1 MSDSSVS
8 SATPAVALAAE
19 IVEREAW
26 LDLFDAAPH
35 VARVAFG
42 LSSARIGGMG
52 LLASRGI
59 PITEFNRAMGV
70 DTQVPIAEGD
80 LLAATDWLDSHAAQ
94 GWAFQVAPDSQ
105 PRSNLSTVEPLGF
118 SPSGSGWAKF
128 VRRVT
133 GPAPTQLPA
142 GVEVH
147 IADAATAT
155 SFGATVQSGFGVAPE
170 CAEWFA
176 ALVGRPGWCCFF
188 ATVGGK
194 PAAAAAMF
202 IGDGAAWSGMSTTLP
217 DYRGR
222 GLQSA
227 LIKAR
232 LNEAAARGVAWVTSE
247 TGQPSVED
255 EAGFSSYRNQ
265 KRGGFERAYIRL
277 NLKRAE

>member
-1 MSDSSVS
+1 MSDSSVNP
-8 SATPAVALAAE
+8 ATPAVALAAE

-26 LDLFDAAPH
+26 LDLFDAAPQA
-35 VARVAFG
+35 ARAAFG
-42 LSSARIGGMG
+42 LSSSRIGGMG

-70 DTQVPIAEGD
+70 DTQGPLPHRD

-94 GWAFQVAPDSQ
+94 GWAFQVAPASH
-105 PRSNLSTVEPLGF
+105 PASNLQTIEPMGF
-118 SPSGSGWAKF
+118 GPSGSGWAKF
-128 VRRVT
+128 VKCVA
-133 GPAPTQLPA
+133 GPTPARLPA
-142 GVEVH
+142 GVEIR
-147 IADAATAT
+147 IADAATAA
-155 SFGATVQSGFGVAPE
+155 SFGGTVQAGFGVAPE

-176 ALVGRPGWCCFF
+176 ALVGRPGWCCFL
-188 ATVGGK
+188 ATIDGE

-202 IGDGAAWSGMSTTLP
+202 IRDGAAWSGMSTTLP

-227 LIKAR
+227 LIDAR
-232 LNEAAARGVAWVTSE
+232 LNEAAARGVTWVTSE

-255 EAGFSSYRNQ
+255 EPGFSSYRNQ

-277 NLKRAE
+277 NLKRTD